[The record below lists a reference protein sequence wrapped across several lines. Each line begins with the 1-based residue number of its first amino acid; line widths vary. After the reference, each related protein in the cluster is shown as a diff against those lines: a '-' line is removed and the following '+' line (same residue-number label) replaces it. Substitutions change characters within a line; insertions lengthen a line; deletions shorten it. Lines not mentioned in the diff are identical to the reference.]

1 MGGAQLQ
8 GKEAGRLPGE
18 EPRCAQLRAQGV
30 VSAGLC
36 LQALARR
43 CAVFRQGAE
52 GSPELGFATRTMP
65 IWEEIK
71 CSKTLGF
78 QRQEGV
84 ISQGGP
90 ACGSASEAS
99 LEGSGCRRPARGV
112 G

>member
-1 MGGAQLQ
+1 M
-8 GKEAGRLPGE
+8 
-18 EPRCAQLRAQGV
+18 CSAQGPGSCV
-30 VSAGLC
+30 CRALSAGTC
-36 LQALARR
+36 KAVCRVQA
-43 CAVFRQGAE
+43 GAE

-99 LEGSGCRRPARGV
+99 LEGSGCWRPARGV